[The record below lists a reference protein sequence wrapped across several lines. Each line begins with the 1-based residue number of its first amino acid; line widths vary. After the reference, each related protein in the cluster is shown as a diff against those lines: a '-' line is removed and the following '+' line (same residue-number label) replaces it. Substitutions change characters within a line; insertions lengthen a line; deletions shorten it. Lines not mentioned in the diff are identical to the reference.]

1 MGISAK
7 GKKEAPRNGRVVP
20 RIVSHPHIAGGAP
33 VIKGTRVTVRTIAG
47 YYQMGMSVDEILLTL
62 RHLTPA
68 QVHYALAYY
77 FDHKRAIDAEIKAN
91 DDIAFW
97 KRKALK
103 PATMKKRVA

>member
-1 MGISAK
+1 MGVL
-7 GKKEAPRNGRVVP
+7 PRDFFSN
-20 RIVSHPHIAGGAP
+20 PHIAGGAP

-68 QVHYALAYY
+68 QVHYA
-77 FDHKRAIDAEIKAN
+77 EIKEN